1 MFQPVS
7 EPTRVLDPASA
18 HSASIE
24 LWLIERIACYLQR
37 APHEIRPDTPLD
49 EIGLDSVYALTLCG
63 EIEEVLHLTVEPTIA
78 WDYPTVAEIA
88 RELDARLAQR
98 SAQGEAHAQ

>member
-1 MFQPVS
+1 MSQPVS

-49 EIGLDSVYALTLCG
+49 EI
-63 EIEEVLHLTVEPTIA
+63 EEVLHLTVEPTIA